1 MTSFRPVPPPRRS
14 RAARTA
20 IGIAV
25 LLGVAALAWLW
36 NGPPYPA
43 ADPDRVAVRLK
54 AEAGQTYDAG
64 THARPAGT

>member
-1 MTSFRPVPPPRRS
+1 MTSFRPVFPPRRS

-54 AEAGQTYDAG
+54 AEAGQAYDAG